1 MKRSL
6 FFVGMGAIALA
17 TPLFLS
23 SCSSSDDAASETPT
37 PYTGEAV
44 KTSFTL
50 SVGLPK
56 GNGSNGAK
64 AFTGTRMTDA
74 VAQAQTT
81 PEFRGMDNM
90 TLIPFAGV
98 STSVA
103 SDATRLGNNI
113 SLPNAVANS
122 LTSSQITKT
131 GNAHVYSDVSV
142 PLTTNAFLF
151 YAKAIDGET
160 AGATISSDADKA
172 KYGTLTA
179 SDLKESKPESFTF
192 SPVQIAASP
201 TMDKGNAIA
210 TYLTNIANA
219 TATGEGG
226 KAWSAVTADGS
237 TGQGKAL
244 ADLYKAFIGLSAGS
258 SNNIQAAVQDLY
270 TSLLNIKSSQTTENQ
285 GVIDGIIAKITDAT
299 YASAANGK
307 LTFTDAV
314 NGYPEDNNLPD
325 GAATVNWENNKFT
338 AQTKSAYTS
347 DAVNVGPM
355 ANYVYPANLWYR
367 ANTMIKTDDAAHGDL
382 YGSNDNNFA
391 STSWTEILS
400 KYTEDNGSVKVS
412 TRSIALKDPIQY
424 AVGRL
429 DTKVTIANALYDHAG
444 QAVNVKDGGFPI
456 TAILVGNQRV
466 ANWEFK
472 PKDTGTSA
480 TQYTVYDKTM
490 PDNMIAS
497 TSGSPVNHTLL
508 LETPEDQPVNIV
520 VEFENNSGNV
530 FRGHNNELIPAGAK
544 FYMVAQLNPSAK
556 TGITQPTPAGTAFDN
571 TKVFQQ
577 DFTTI
582 ANLKIVSNDVDGHD
596 KGLGAAYNVIPDLR
610 TPALS
615 IGLSVDLTW
624 QAGLTFNIDM

>member
-1 MKRSL
+1 MKRNL
-6 FFVGMGAIALA
+6 FFIGMGAMALA

-23 SCSSSDDAASETPT
+23 SCSSSDDIADNPT
-37 PYTGEAV
+37 VNNGNAV
-44 KTSFTL
+44 KTAFTL
-50 SVGLPK
+50 SVGMPG
-56 GNGSNGAK
+56 GNSSSAK
-64 AFTGTRMTDA
+64 ANPATRMGEDVT
-74 VAQAQTT
+74 QAQTT
-81 PEFRGMDNM
+81 PVFRGMDNM

-103 SDATRLGNNI
+103 SDASRLGNSNI
-113 SLPNAVANS
+113 ILPNAVANS
-122 LTSSQITKT
+122 LTSNQLTKT
-131 GNAHVYSDVSV
+131 GNAHVYSDVTV

-151 YAKAIDGET
+151 YAKAIDGT
-160 AGATISSDADKA
+160 SAGTTISTDADKA
-172 KYGTLTA
+172 KYGTLAATGL
-179 SDLKESKPESFTF
+179 SESKPESFTF
-192 SPVQIAASP
+192 SPVQIAA
-201 TMDKGNAIA
+201 TLKMDKGNAIA

-219 TATGEGG
+219 TAAGEGG
-226 KAWSAVTADGS
+226 KAWSAVKADASTA
-237 TGQGKAL
+237 QGKAL
-244 ADLYKAFIGLSAGS
+244 ADLYTAFTGLSAGS

-299 YASAANGK
+299 YASAAEGK

-314 NGYPEDNNLPD
+314 KGYPEDNNLPD
-325 GAATVNWENNKFT
+325 GAATVKWENNEFT

-367 ANTMIKTDDAAHGDL
+367 ANTTIKTDDAAHGDL
-382 YGSNDNNFA
+382 YGSNDNNFT

-400 KYTEDNGSVKVS
+400 KYAEENGSVKVS
-412 TRSIALKDPIQY
+412 TRSIALKNPIQY

-429 DTKVTIANALYDHAG
+429 DTKVTIANTLYDHAG
-444 QAVNVKDGGFPI
+444 QAVNVEDGGFPI

-472 PKDTGTSA
+472 PKDASTTA

-490 PDNMIAS
+490 PRNMVAS
-497 TSGSPVNHTLL
+497 TTGSPVNHTLL

-520 VEFENNSGNV
+520 VEFKNNSGNV

-544 FYMVAQLNPSAK
+544 FYMVAQLNPSAG
-556 TGITQPTPAGTAFDN
+556 TGVTQPDGGSIKNVILQDYV
-571 TKVFQQ
+571 TK
-577 DFTTI
+577 
-582 ANLKIVSNDVDGHD
+582 ANLSINTNNDEGHD

-624 QAGLTFNIDM
+624 QSGLTFNVDM

>member
-1 MKRSL
+1 MKRNL
-6 FFVGMGAIALA
+6 FFIGMGAMALA

-23 SCSSSDDAASETPT
+23 SCSSSDEIADNPGNT
-37 PYTGEAV
+37 TGEAV

-50 SVGLPK
+50 SVGMPG
-56 GNGSNGAK
+56 GNSSSAK
-64 AFTGTRMTDA
+64 ANPATRMGDEVT
-74 VAQAQTT
+74 QAQTT
-81 PEFRGMDNM
+81 PVFRGMDNM

-98 STSVA
+98 SNAVA
-103 SDATRLGNNI
+103 SDASRLGSNI
-113 SLPNAVANS
+113 NLPNAVANS

-160 AGATISSDADKA
+160 AGASISSDADKA

-179 SDLKESKPESFTF
+179 TNLTGDKPDGFTF

-201 TMDKGNAIA
+201 TMTKGNAIA

-219 TATGEGG
+219 TAGEGG
-226 KAWSAVTADGS
+226 KAWSAVTADAS

-299 YASAANGK
+299 YASAAEGK

-314 NGYPEDNNLPD
+314 KGYPEDNYLPD
-325 GAATVNWENNKFT
+325 GAATVKWENNNKFT
-338 AQTKSAYTS
+338 AQNTSAYTS

-367 ANTMIKTDDAAHGDL
+367 ANTMIRTDDAAHGDL
-382 YGSNDNNFA
+382 YGSNDNTYTT
-391 STSWTEILS
+391 SSWTDILS
-400 KYTEDNGSVKVS
+400 KYAEDNGSVKVS
-412 TRSIALKDPIQY
+412 TRSIALKNPIQY

-429 DTKVTIANALYDHAG
+429 DTKVTIANTLYDHAG

-472 PKDTGTSA
+472 PKDAGASA
-480 TQYTVYDKTM
+480 TQFTVYDKTM
-490 PDNMIAS
+490 PEQMIAS
-497 TSGSPVNHTLL
+497 NSGSPVNHTLL
-508 LETPEDQPVNIV
+508 LETPENQPVNIV

-544 FYMVAQLNPSAK
+544 FYMVAQLNPSA
-556 TGITQPTPAGTAFDN
+556 TSGVSQPKDGSIKNVILQDYV
-571 TKVFQQ
+571 TK
-577 DFTTI
+577 
-582 ANLKIVSNDVDGHD
+582 ANLSINTNDGNDHD

-624 QAGLTFNIDM
+624 QTGLTFDVDM

>member
-1 MKRSL
+1 MRKDFL
-6 FFVGMGAIALA
+6 FYGLLALCAPIAL
-17 TPLFLS
+17 T
-23 SCSSSDDAASETPT
+23 SCSSDDADNGGTP
-37 PYTGEAV
+37 PNGPSQAV

-50 SVGLPK
+50 SVGLP
-56 GNGSNGAK
+56 GGSSSSNAK
-64 AFTGTRMTDA
+64 PFAGTRMTEDIT
-74 VAQAQTT
+74 QAQTT
-81 PEFRGMDNM
+81 PVFRGMDNM

-98 STSVA
+98 SPSVA
-103 SDATRLGNNI
+103 SGATRLGDNI

-151 YAKAIDGET
+151 YAKAIDGT
-160 AGATISSDADKA
+160 SAGAIISSDADKA
-172 KYGTLTA
+172 KYGTLAATGL
-179 SDLKESKPESFTF
+179 SESKPENFMF
-192 SPVQIAASP
+192 SPVQIAATP

-219 TATGEGG
+219 TAGDGG
-226 KAWSAVTADGS
+226 KAWSAVTADAS
-237 TGQGKAL
+237 TAQGKAL

-258 SNNIQAAVQDLY
+258 SYNIQAAVQDLY
-270 TSLLNIKSSQTTENQ
+270 TSLLNIKSSQTPENQ
-285 GVIDGIIAKITDAT
+285 GVIEGIVSKITDAT
-299 YASAANGK
+299 YASADKGK

-314 NGYPEDNNLPD
+314 KGYPEDNNLPD
-325 GAATVNWENNKFT
+325 GAATVKWESNKFT
-338 AQTKSAYTS
+338 AQTKSAYTA

-382 YGSNDNNFA
+382 YGSNDNNY
-391 STSWTEILS
+391 TSGDWNTILGS
-400 KYTEDNGSVKVS
+400 YAEDNGSVKVS

-429 DTKVTIANALYDHAG
+429 DTKVTIANTLYDHAG

-472 PKDTGTSA
+472 PNDESDAAK
-480 TQYTVYDKTM
+480 QYTVYDKTM
-490 PDNMIAS
+490 PDGMKA
-497 TSGSPVNHTLL
+497 TTAGSSVNHTLL
-508 LETPEDQPVNIV
+508 LETPEDQAVNIV
-520 VEFENNSGNV
+520 VEFTNNSGNV

-544 FYMVAQLNPSAK
+544 FYMVAQLNPSA
-556 TGITQPTPAGTAFDN
+556 TSGVTQPGGGNIKNVILQDYV
-571 TKVFQQ
+571 TK
-577 DFTTI
+577 
-582 ANLKIVSNDVDGHD
+582 ANLSINSNDADGHD

-624 QAGLTFNIDM
+624 QSGLTFDVDM

>member
-1 MKRSL
+1 MKRNL
-6 FFVGMGAIALA
+6 FFIGMGAMALA

-23 SCSSSDDAASETPT
+23 SCSSSDDIADNTGNT
-37 PYTGEAV
+37 TGEAV

-50 SVGLPK
+50 SVGMPG
-56 GNGSNGAK
+56 GNNSSAK
-64 AFTGTRMTDA
+64 ANPATRMGEDIT
-74 VAQAQTT
+74 QAQTT
-81 PEFRGMDNM
+81 PVFRGMDNM

-98 STSVA
+98 SNAVA
-103 SDATRLGNNI
+103 SDASRLGNSNI
-113 SLPNAVANS
+113 TLPNAVANS

-151 YAKAIDGET
+151 YAKAIDGT
-160 AGATISSDADKA
+160 SAGTTISSDADKA
-172 KYGTLTA
+172 KYGTLAA
-179 SDLKESKPESFTF
+179 SGLEGGKPDGFTF
-192 SPVQIAASP
+192 SPVQIAATP
-201 TMDKGNAIA
+201 TMTKGNAIA

-219 TATGEGG
+219 TAAGEGG
-226 KAWSAVTADGS
+226 KAWSAVTANES

-244 ADLYKAFIGLSAGS
+244 ADLYKAFTGLSAGS

-270 TSLLNIKSSQTTENQ
+270 TSLLNIRSSQTTENQ
-285 GVIDGIIAKITDAT
+285 GVIDGIIAKITDVT
-299 YASAANGK
+299 YASAADGK

-314 NGYPEDNNLPD
+314 KGYPEDNNLPD
-325 GAATVNWENNKFT
+325 GAATVKWESNKFT
-338 AQTKSAYTS
+338 AQTTSAYTS

-367 ANTMIKTDDAAHGDL
+367 ANTMIRTDDAAHGDL
-382 YGSNDNNFA
+382 YGTNDNNY
-391 STSWTEILS
+391 TSDSWADILS
-400 KYTEDNGSVKVS
+400 KYAEENGSVKVS
-412 TRSIALKDPIQY
+412 TRSIALKNPIQY

-429 DTKVTIANALYDHAG
+429 DTKVTIANTLYDHAG
-444 QAVNVKDGGFPI
+444 QAVNVENGGFPI

-472 PKDTGTSA
+472 PKDASTKA

-490 PDNMIAS
+490 PDQMIAS

-508 LETPEDQPVNIV
+508 LETPENQAVNIV

-544 FYMVAQLNPSAK
+544 FYMVAQLNPSA
-556 TGITQPTPAGTAFDN
+556 GSGVTQPKDGSIKNVILQDYV
-571 TKVFQQ
+571 TK
-577 DFTTI
+577 
-582 ANLKIVSNDVDGHD
+582 ANLSINTNSGNDHD

-624 QAGLTFNIDM
+624 QTGLTFDVNM

>member
-1 MKRSL
+1 MKKNL
-6 FFVGMGAIALA
+6 FIIGMGAMALA

-23 SCSSSDDAASETPT
+23 SCSSSDDIADTPAT
-37 PYTGEAV
+37 NNNEAV

-50 SVGLPK
+50 SVGLPG
-56 GNGSNGAK
+56 GNNTSSAK
-64 AFTGTRMTDA
+64 PATRMAENIT
-74 VAQAQTT
+74 QAQTT
-81 PEFRGMDNM
+81 PVFRGMDNM

-103 SDATRLGNNI
+103 SDATRLGSNI
-113 SLPNAVANS
+113 NLPNAVANS

-151 YAKAIDGET
+151 YAKAIDGT
-160 AGATISSDADKA
+160 SAGATISSDADKA

-179 SDLKESKPESFTF
+179 TGLSESKPESFTF
-192 SPVQIAASP
+192 SPVQIASSP

-219 TATGEGG
+219 TAAGEGG
-226 KAWSAVTADGS
+226 KAWSAVTADKS
-237 TGQGKAL
+237 TAQGKAL

-270 TSLLNIKSSQTTENQ
+270 TSLLNIKSSQTTDNQ
-285 GVIDGIIAKITDAT
+285 GVIDGIVSKITDAN
-299 YASAANGK
+299 YASADKGK
-307 LTFTDAV
+307 LTFTETI
-314 NGYPEDNNLPD
+314 NGYPEDNYLPD
-325 GAATVNWENNKFT
+325 GAATVKWENNKFT
-338 AQTKSAYTS
+338 AQTKSAYTT

-367 ANTMIKTDDAAHGDL
+367 ANTMIRTDDAAHGDL
-382 YGSNDNNFA
+382 YGSNDNNYT
-391 STSWTEILS
+391 STSWTDILS
-400 KYTEDNGSVKVS
+400 KYAEENGSVKVS
-412 TRSIALKDPIQY
+412 TRSIALKNPIQY

-429 DTKVTIANALYDHAG
+429 DTKVTIATTLYDHAG
-444 QAVNVKDGGFPI
+444 QAVNVKAGGFPI

-472 PKDTGTSA
+472 PKDASTTA

-490 PDNMIAS
+490 PDKMTAS

-544 FYMVAQLNPSAK
+544 FYMVAQLNPSA
-556 TGITQPTPAGTAFDN
+556 TSGVTQPTGGNIKNVILQDYV
-571 TKVFQQ
+571 TK
-577 DFTTI
+577 
-582 ANLKIVSNDVDGHD
+582 ANLSINTNDGSDHD

-624 QAGLTFNIDM
+624 QAGLTFNVDM

>member
-1 MKRSL
+1 MKRNL
-6 FFVGMGAIALA
+6 FFIGMGAMALA

-23 SCSSSDDAASETPT
+23 SCSSSDEIADNPGNT
-37 PYTGEAV
+37 TGEAV

-50 SVGLPK
+50 SVGMPG
-56 GNGSNGAK
+56 GNSSSAK
-64 AFTGTRMTDA
+64 ANPATRMGEDVT
-74 VAQAQTT
+74 QAQTT
-81 PEFRGMDNM
+81 PVFRGMDNM

-103 SDATRLGNNI
+103 SDASRLGNSNI
-113 SLPNAVANS
+113 TLPNAVANS

-151 YAKAIDGET
+151 YAKAIDGT
-160 AGATISSDADKA
+160 AGTTISSDADKA
-172 KYGTLTA
+172 KYGTLAA
-179 SDLKESKPESFTF
+179 SGLEGGKPDGFTF
-192 SPVQIAASP
+192 SPVQIAATP
-201 TMDKGNAIA
+201 TMTKGEAIA

-219 TATGEGG
+219 TAAGEGG
-226 KAWSAVTADGS
+226 KAWSAVKADASTA
-237 TGQGKAL
+237 QGKAL
-244 ADLYKAFIGLSAGS
+244 ADLYTAFTNLSAGS

-285 GVIDGIIAKITDAT
+285 GVIDGIVSKITDAT

-307 LTFTDAV
+307 LTFTETI

-325 GAATVNWENNKFT
+325 GAATVKWESNKFT

-382 YGSNDNNFA
+382 YGSNDNNYN
-391 STSWTEILS
+391 SDSWTEILS
-400 KYTEDNGSVKVS
+400 KYAEDNGSVKVS

-429 DTKVTIANALYDHAG
+429 DTKVTIATTLYDHAG

-472 PKDTGTSA
+472 PKDAGASA

-490 PDNMIAS
+490 PNQMIAS

-544 FYMVAQLNPSAK
+544 FYMVAQLNPSA
-556 TGITQPTPAGTAFDN
+556 TSGVTQPKDGSIKN
-571 TKVFQQ
+571 VILQ
-577 DFTTI
+577 DYVTT
-582 ANLKIVSNDVDGHD
+582 ANLSINTNDGNDHD

-624 QAGLTFNIDM
+624 QTGLTFDVDM

>member
-1 MKRSL
+1 
-6 FFVGMGAIALA
+6 MGAMALA

-23 SCSSSDDAASETPT
+23 SCSSSDEIADNPGNT
-37 PYTGEAV
+37 TGEAV

-50 SVGLPK
+50 SVGMPG
-56 GNGSNGAK
+56 GNNSSAK
-64 AFTGTRMTDA
+64 ANPATRMGEDVT
-74 VAQAQTT
+74 QAQTT
-81 PEFRGMDNM
+81 PVFRGMDNM

-98 STSVA
+98 SNAVA
-103 SDATRLGNNI
+103 SDASRLGNSNI
-113 SLPNAVANS
+113 TLPNAVANS

-151 YAKAIDGET
+151 YAKAIDGT
-160 AGATISSDADKA
+160 SAGATISSDADKA
-172 KYGTLTA
+172 KYGTL
-179 SDLKESKPESFTF
+179 SEKGLSEGKPADFTF

-244 ADLYKAFIGLSAGS
+244 ADLYKAFTNLSAGS

-299 YASAANGK
+299 YASAAEGK

-314 NGYPEDNNLPD
+314 KGYPEDNNLPD
-325 GAATVNWENNKFT
+325 GAATVKWENNKFT
-338 AQTKSAYTS
+338 AQNTSAYTS

-382 YGSNDNNFA
+382 YGSNDNNY
-391 STSWTEILS
+391 TSGDWTTILGS
-400 KYTEDNGSVKVS
+400 YAEDNGSVKVS

-429 DTKVTIANALYDHAG
+429 DTKVTIANTLYDHAG
-444 QAVNVKDGGFPI
+444 QVVNVKEGGFPI

-472 PKDTGTSA
+472 PKDAGASA

-490 PDNMIAS
+490 PEQMIAS
-497 TSGSPVNHTLL
+497 NSGSPVNHTLL
-508 LETPEDQPVNIV
+508 LETPENQPVNIV
-520 VEFENNSGNV
+520 VEFE
-530 FRGHNNELIPAGAK
+530 K
-544 FYMVAQLNPSAK
+544 
-556 TGITQPTPAGTAFDN
+556 
-571 TKVFQQ
+571 
-577 DFTTI
+577 I
-582 ANLKIVSNDVDGHD
+582 AATS
-596 KGLGAAYNVIPDLR
+596 
-610 TPALS
+610 
-615 IGLSVDLTW
+615 SVDT
-624 QAGLTFNIDM
+624 TMS

>member
-1 MKRSL
+1 
-6 FFVGMGAIALA
+6 MGAMALA

-23 SCSSSDDAASETPT
+23 SCSSSDDIADNPGNT
-37 PYTGEAV
+37 TGEAV

-50 SVGLPK
+50 SVGLP
-56 GNGSNGAK
+56 GGSSSNAK
-64 AFTGTRMTDA
+64 PSTRMTDA
-74 VAQAQTT
+74 TAQAQTT
-81 PEFRGMDNM
+81 PVFRGMDNM

-103 SDATRLGNNI
+103 SGATRLGSNI
-113 SLPNAVANS
+113 TLPNAVANS

-151 YAKAIDGET
+151 YAKAIDGT
-160 AGATISSDADKA
+160 SAGATISSDADKA

-179 SDLKESKPESFTF
+179 TGLSESKPESFTF

-201 TMDKGNAIA
+201 TMTKGEAIA

-299 YASAANGK
+299 YASAAEGK

-314 NGYPEDNNLPD
+314 KGYPEDNNLPD
-325 GAATVNWENNKFT
+325 GAATVKWENNKFT
-338 AQTKSAYTS
+338 AQNTSAYTS

-367 ANTMIKTDDAAHGDL
+367 ANTMIRTDDAAHGDL
-382 YGSNDNNFA
+382 YGSNDNTYTT
-391 STSWTEILS
+391 SSWTDILS
-400 KYTEDNGSVKVS
+400 KYAEDNGSVKVS

-424 AVGRL
+424 AVGRM
-429 DTKVTIANALYDHAG
+429 DTKVTIANTLYDHAG
-444 QAVNVKDGGFPI
+444 QAVNVNDGGFPI

-472 PKDTGTSA
+472 PKDAGASA

-490 PDNMIAS
+490 PEQMIAS
-497 TSGSPVNHTLL
+497 NSGSPVNHTLL
-508 LETPEDQPVNIV
+508 LETPENQPVNIV

-544 FYMVAQLNPSAK
+544 FYMVAQLNPSA
-556 TGITQPTPAGTAFDN
+556 TSGVSQPKDGSIKNVILQDYV
-571 TKVFQQ
+571 TK
-577 DFTTI
+577 
-582 ANLKIVSNDVDGHD
+582 ANLSINTNDGNDHD

-624 QAGLTFNIDM
+624 QTGLTFDVNM

>member
-64 AFTGTRMTDA
+64 AFTGTRMTEDI
-74 VAQAQTT
+74 AQAQGT
-81 PEFRGMDNM
+81 PVFRGMDNM

-98 STSVA
+98 SDAVA
-103 SDATRLGNNI
+103 SNATPIGSNI

-122 LTSSQITKT
+122 LTKDQLTTT

-151 YAKAIDGET
+151 YAKAIDGTT
-160 AGATISSDADKA
+160 AGDTISSDEDKA
-172 KYGTLTA
+172 NYGTL
-179 SDLKESKPESFTF
+179 KETGLSAGKPADFTF

-201 TMDKGNAIA
+201 SMTKGDNIA
-210 TYLTNIANA
+210 TYLTNIA
-219 TATGEGG
+219 TATSTGTSP
-226 KAWSAVTADGS
+226 KAWSAVKADAT
-237 TGQGKAL
+237 TGQGKGL
-244 ADLYKAFIGLSAGS
+244 ADLYKNFIGMSAGS
-258 SNNIQAAVQDLY
+258 STNIQAAVQDLY

-285 GVIDGIIAKITDAT
+285 AVIDAITTAITNAT

-307 LTFTDAV
+307 LTFTTDI
-314 NGYPEDNNLPD
+314 NGYPADNNLPD
-325 GAATVNWENNKFT
+325 GAATVKWDNTNTKFT
-338 AQTKSAYTS
+338 AQTTSTYTA
-347 DAVNVGPM
+347 DGVNVGPM

-367 ANTMIKTDDAAHGDL
+367 ANTLIKTDDAERGDL
-382 YGSNDNNFA
+382 YGNNDNTA
-391 STSWTEILS
+391 TTSDWATILN

-412 TRSIALKDPIQY
+412 TRSIALKNQIQY
-424 AVGRL
+424 AVARL
-429 DTKVTIANALYDHAG
+429 DTKVTTAATLYDHAG
-444 QAVNVKDGGFPI
+444 QAVTIKDGGFPI

-472 PKDTGTSA
+472 PNDASDKA

-490 PDNMIAS
+490 PEKMIAS

-508 LETPEDQPVNIV
+508 LETPASSAVNIV
-520 VEFENNSGNV
+520 VEFTNNSGNV

-544 FYMVAQLNPSAK
+544 FYMVAKLDPSDQNGVK
-556 TGITQPTPAGTAFDN
+556 QPQGETIN
-571 TKVFQQ
+571 QVFRQ
-577 DFTTI
+577 DYTTV
-582 ANLKIVSNDVDGHD
+582 ANLTINTNDATDHN

-615 IGLSVDLTW
+615 IGLSVDLSW
-624 QAGLTFNIDM
+624 QSGLTFNIDM

>member
-1 MKRSL
+1 MKKNL
-6 FFVGMGAIALA
+6 FIIGMGAMALA

-23 SCSSSDDAASETPT
+23 SCSSSDDIADTPAT
-37 PYTGEAV
+37 NNNEAV

-50 SVGLPK
+50 SVGLPG
-56 GNGSNGAK
+56 GNNTSSAK
-64 AFTGTRMTDA
+64 PATRMAEDIT
-74 VAQAQTT
+74 QAQTT
-81 PEFRGMDNM
+81 PVFRGMDNM
-90 TLIPFAGV
+90 TLIPFSGV

-103 SDATRLGNNI
+103 SGATRLGNSNI

-122 LTSSQITKT
+122 LTSSQLTKT

-151 YAKAIDGET
+151 YAKAIDGTT

-172 KYGTLTA
+172 KYGTLAA
-179 SDLKESKPESFTF
+179 SGLEGGKPADFTF
-192 SPVQIAASP
+192 SPVQIAATP
-201 TMDKGNAIA
+201 KMVKGNAIA

-219 TATGEGG
+219 TAAGEGG

-270 TSLLNIKSSQTTENQ
+270 TSLLNIKSSQTADNQ

-299 YASAANGK
+299 YASAAEGK

-314 NGYPEDNNLPD
+314 KGYPEDNNLPD
-325 GAATVNWENNKFT
+325 GAATVNWESNKFT

-367 ANTMIKTDDAAHGDL
+367 ANTMIRTDDAAHGDL
-382 YGSNDNNFA
+382 YGNNDNTYTTA
-391 STSWTEILS
+391 SWTEILS
-400 KYTEDNGSVKVS
+400 KYAEDNGSVKVS
-412 TRSIALKDPIQY
+412 TRSIALKNPIQY

-429 DTKVTIANALYDHAG
+429 DTKVTIATTLYDHAG
-444 QAVNVKDGGFPI
+444 QAVNVKAGVFPI

-472 PKDTGTSA
+472 PKDASTTA

-490 PDNMIAS
+490 PEQMTAS

-508 LETPEDQPVNIV
+508 LETPENQPVNIV

-544 FYMVAQLNPSAK
+544 FYMVAQLNPSA
-556 TGITQPTPAGTAFDN
+556 TSGVTQPTGGNIKNVILQDYV
-571 TKVFQQ
+571 TK
-577 DFTTI
+577 
-582 ANLKIVSNDVDGHD
+582 ANLSINTNDGSDHD

-624 QAGLTFNIDM
+624 QAGLTFNVDM

>member
-1 MKRSL
+1 
-6 FFVGMGAIALA
+6 MGAMALA

-23 SCSSSDDAASETPT
+23 SCSSSDDIADNPGNT
-37 PYTGEAV
+37 TGEAV

-50 SVGLPK
+50 SVGMPG
-56 GNGSNGAK
+56 GNSSSAK
-64 AFTGTRMTDA
+64 ANPATRMGEIET
-74 VAQAQTT
+74 QAQET
-81 PEFRGMDNM
+81 PVFRGMDNM

-103 SDATRLGNNI
+103 SGATRLGSNI
-113 SLPNAVANS
+113 TLPNAVANS

-151 YAKAIDGET
+151 YAKAIDGT
-160 AGATISSDADKA
+160 SAGATISSDADKA

-179 SDLKESKPESFTF
+179 TGLSESKPESFTF

-201 TMDKGNAIA
+201 TMTKGEAIA

-219 TATGEGG
+219 TAAGEGG
-226 KAWSAVTADGS
+226 KAWSAVTADAS
-237 TGQGKAL
+237 TAQGKAL
-244 ADLYKAFIGLSAGS
+244 ADLYTAFTGLSAGS

-285 GVIDGIIAKITDAT
+285 GVIDGIIAKIKDAT
-299 YASAANGK
+299 YASAAEGK

-314 NGYPEDNNLPD
+314 KGYPEDNNLPD
-325 GAATVNWENNKFT
+325 GAATVKWDKDNNKFT
-338 AQTKSAYTS
+338 AQTTSAYTS

-367 ANTMIKTDDAAHGDL
+367 ANTMIRTDDAAHGDL
-382 YGSNDNNFA
+382 YGSNDNN
-391 STSWTEILS
+391 STTSSWTDILS
-400 KYTEDNGSVKVS
+400 NYAEDNGSVKVS

-429 DTKVTIANALYDHAG
+429 DTKVTIANTLYDHAG

-472 PKDTGTSA
+472 PKDASAKA

-490 PDNMIAS
+490 P
-497 TSGSPVNHTLL
+497 
-508 LETPEDQPVNIV
+508 E
-520 VEFENNSGNV
+520 
-530 FRGHNNELIPAGAK
+530 
-544 FYMVAQLNPSAK
+544 
-556 TGITQPTPAGTAFDN
+556 
-571 TKVFQQ
+571 
-577 DFTTI
+577 
-582 ANLKIVSNDVDGHD
+582 
-596 KGLGAAYNVIPDLR
+596 
-610 TPALS
+610 
-615 IGLSVDLTW
+615 
-624 QAGLTFNIDM
+624 

>member
-1 MKRSL
+1 MKTNYYL
-6 FFVGMGAIALA
+6 LGVLALGL
-17 TPLFLS
+17 PLALT
-23 SCSSSDDAASETPT
+23 SCSSADDAEPT
-37 PYTGEAV
+37 TVVKPGEAV

-50 SVGLPK
+50 SVGLP
-56 GNGSNGAK
+56 GGGSNSAK
-64 AFTGTRMTDA
+64 PLTRMTDA
-74 VAQAQTT
+74 VAQAQGT

-103 SDATRLGNNI
+103 SDATRLGSNI

-122 LTSSQITKT
+122 LTSSQLTKT

-179 SDLKESKPESFTF
+179 TGLSESKPESFTF
-192 SPVQIAASP
+192 SPVQIAATP
-201 TMDKGNAIA
+201 KMDKGNAIA

-219 TATGEGG
+219 TADGEGG

-299 YASAANGK
+299 YASADKGN
-307 LTFTDAV
+307 LTFTETI

-325 GAATVNWENNKFT
+325 GAATVKWENNKFT
-338 AQTKSAYTS
+338 AQTASAYTS
-347 DAVNVGPM
+347 DGVNVGPM

-367 ANTMIKTDDAAHGDL
+367 ANTMIRTDDAAHGDL
-382 YGSNDNNFA
+382 YGSNDNNYT
-391 STSWTEILS
+391 STSWTDILS

-412 TRSIALKDPIQY
+412 TRSIALKNPIQY

-429 DTKVTIANALYDHAG
+429 DTKVSIATTLYDHAG

-472 PKDTGTSA
+472 PKDADASA

-490 PDNMIAS
+490 PEQMKAS

-508 LETPEDQPVNIV
+508 LETPENQAVNIV
-520 VEFENNSGNV
+520 VELENNTGNV

-544 FYMVAQLNPSAK
+544 FYMVAQLNPSNGKIDGQASTTLK
-556 TGITQPTPAGTAFDN
+556 Q
-571 TKVFQQ
+571 VFKQ
-577 DFTTI
+577 DYVTT
-582 ANLKIVSNDVDGHD
+582 ANLSINANDGNDHD

-624 QAGLTFNIDM
+624 QTGLTFNVDM

>member
-1 MKRSL
+1 MKRNL
-6 FFVGMGAIALA
+6 FFIGMGAMALA

-23 SCSSSDDAASETPT
+23 SCSSSDEIADNPGNT
-37 PYTGEAV
+37 TGEAV

-50 SVGLPK
+50 SVGMPG
-56 GNGSNGAK
+56 GNSSSAK
-64 AFTGTRMTDA
+64 ANPATRMGEDVT
-74 VAQAQTT
+74 QAQTT
-81 PEFRGMDNM
+81 PVFRGMDNM

-103 SDATRLGNNI
+103 SDASRLGNSNI
-113 SLPNAVANS
+113 TLPNAVANS

-151 YAKAIDGET
+151 YAKAIDGT
-160 AGATISSDADKA
+160 AGTTISSDADKA
-172 KYGTLTA
+172 KYGTLAA
-179 SDLKESKPESFTF
+179 SGLEGGKPDGFTF
-192 SPVQIAASP
+192 SPVQIAATP
-201 TMDKGNAIA
+201 TMTKGEAIA

-219 TATGEGG
+219 TAAGEGG
-226 KAWSAVTADGS
+226 KAWSAVKADASTA
-237 TGQGKAL
+237 QGKAL
-244 ADLYKAFIGLSAGS
+244 ADLYTAFTNLSAGS

-285 GVIDGIIAKITDAT
+285 GVIDGIVSKITDAT

-307 LTFTDAV
+307 LTFTETI

-325 GAATVNWENNKFT
+325 GAATVKWESNKFT

-382 YGSNDNNFA
+382 YGSNDNNFT
-391 STSWTEILS
+391 STSWTDILS
-400 KYTEDNGSVKVS
+400 KYAEDNGSVKVS
-412 TRSIALKDPIQY
+412 TRSIALKNPIQY

-429 DTKVTIANALYDHAG
+429 DTKVTIANTLYDHAG

-472 PKDTGTSA
+472 PKDAGASA

-490 PDNMIAS
+490 PNQMIAS
-497 TSGSPVNHTLL
+497 TSGSPVNHTLP

-544 FYMVAQLNPSAK
+544 FYMVAQLNPSA
-556 TGITQPTPAGTAFDN
+556 TSGVTQPKDGSIRN
-571 TKVFQQ
+571 VILQ
-577 DFTTI
+577 DYVTT
-582 ANLKIVSNDVDGHD
+582 ANLSINTNDGNDHD

-624 QAGLTFNIDM
+624 QTGLTFDVDM

>member
-1 MKRSL
+1 M
-6 FFVGMGAIALA
+6 ALA

-23 SCSSSDDAASETPT
+23 SCSSSDEIADNPGNT
-37 PYTGEAV
+37 TGEAV

-50 SVGLPK
+50 SVGMPG
-56 GNGSNGAK
+56 GNSSSAK
-64 AFTGTRMTDA
+64 ANPATRMGEDVT
-74 VAQAQTT
+74 QAQTT
-81 PEFRGMDNM
+81 PVFRGMDNM

-103 SDATRLGNNI
+103 SDASRLGNSNI
-113 SLPNAVANS
+113 TLPNAVANS

-151 YAKAIDGET
+151 YAKAIDGT
-160 AGATISSDADKA
+160 AGTTISSDADKA
-172 KYGTLTA
+172 KYGTLAA
-179 SDLKESKPESFTF
+179 SGLEGGKPDGFTF
-192 SPVQIAASP
+192 SPVQIAATP
-201 TMDKGNAIA
+201 TMTKGEAIA

-219 TATGEGG
+219 TAAGEGG
-226 KAWSAVTADGS
+226 KAWSAVKADASTA
-237 TGQGKAL
+237 QGKAL
-244 ADLYKAFIGLSAGS
+244 ADLYTAFTNLSAGS

-285 GVIDGIIAKITDAT
+285 GVIDGIVSKITDAT

-307 LTFTDAV
+307 LTFTETI

-325 GAATVNWENNKFT
+325 GAATVKWESNKFT

-382 YGSNDNNFA
+382 YGSNDNNYN
-391 STSWTEILS
+391 SDSWTEILS
-400 KYTEDNGSVKVS
+400 KYAEDNGSVKVS

-429 DTKVTIANALYDHAG
+429 DTKVTIATTLYDHAG

-472 PKDTGTSA
+472 PKDAGASA

-490 PDNMIAS
+490 PNQMIAS

-544 FYMVAQLNPSAK
+544 FYMVAQLNPSA
-556 TGITQPTPAGTAFDN
+556 TSGVTQPKDGSIKN
-571 TKVFQQ
+571 VILQ
-577 DFTTI
+577 DYVTT
-582 ANLKIVSNDVDGHD
+582 ANLSINTNDGNDHD

-624 QAGLTFNIDM
+624 QTGLTFDVDM

>member
-1 MKRSL
+1 MRKDFL
-6 FFVGMGAIALA
+6 FYGLLALCAPIAL
-17 TPLFLS
+17 T
-23 SCSSSDDAASETPT
+23 SCSSDDAENGGTPPNGASQ
-37 PYTGEAV
+37 AV

-50 SVGLPK
+50 SVGLP
-56 GNGSNGAK
+56 GSGASNAK
-64 AFTGTRMTDA
+64 PFAGTRMTEDIT
-74 VAQAQTT
+74 QAQTT
-81 PEFRGMDNM
+81 PFFRGMDNM

-103 SDATRLGNNI
+103 SDASRLGNSNI

-122 LTSSQITKT
+122 LSSSQLTKT

-151 YAKAIDGET
+151 YAKAIDGTT

-172 KYGTLTA
+172 KYGTLSEKGLSA
-179 SDLKESKPESFTF
+179 GKPADFTF
-192 SPVQIAASP
+192 SPVQIAATP
-201 TMDKGNAIA
+201 TMTKGNAIA

-226 KAWSAVTADGS
+226 KAWSAVTADG

-285 GVIDGIIAKITDAT
+285 GVIDGIVSKITDAT
-299 YASAANGK
+299 YASATDGK

-314 NGYPEDNNLPD
+314 KGYPEDNNLPD
-325 GAATVNWENNKFT
+325 GAATVKWGTNAFS
-338 AQTKSAYTS
+338 AQTASAYTS
-347 DAVNVGPM
+347 DGVSVGPM

-382 YGSNDNNFA
+382 YGSNNNNFT
-391 STSWTEILS
+391 STSWAEILS
-400 KYTEDNGSVKVS
+400 KYAEENGSVKVS
-412 TRSIALKDPIQY
+412 TRSIALKNPIQY

-429 DTKVTIANALYDHAG
+429 DTKVSIANTLYDHAG
-444 QAVNVKDGGFPI
+444 QAVNVKKGGFPI

-472 PKDTGTSA
+472 PKDASTTA

-490 PDNMIAS
+490 PRNMVAS
-497 TSGSPVNHTLL
+497 TTGSPVNHTLL
-508 LETPEDQPVNIV
+508 LETAADQDVNVV
-520 VEFENNSGNV
+520 VELQNKTGNV

-544 FYMVAQLNPSAK
+544 FYMVATLTPSKGTSYDATKLNQVFK
-556 TGITQPTPAGTAFDN
+556 QDYVTTAN
-571 TKVFQQ
+571 
-577 DFTTI
+577 FT
-582 ANLKIVSNDVDGHD
+582 IVTNDGNDHD

-624 QAGLTFNIDM
+624 QTGLTFDINM